1 MADFRNIRKI
11 FNAPPKASPKVNP
24 GPGGGNS
31 AVLRTPRPANPSIPS
46 QAKGLGE
53 DGGCCCSKALERT
66 KKPEELISAYDHGV
80 MHHDVG
86 AGKVRKNTYVFQG
99 AFADAA
105 SPRSAIPKT
114 PEPPAVKQPKRPSA
128 RHNSPCPVPP
138 EPTSQR
144 AWRPGAG
151 QAPLVKRPSPSSP
164 CPPEVART
172 SSESPTAGSRGE
184 GTPQR
189 RMLPS
194 KAQLGPPPAKPPRPP
209 GGLKH
214 PVSPVVHV
222 PVSALPPRQEAAVE
236 DSELPPNDEDI
247 YDDVVPKG
255 HEEEKEDNEVV
266 PSDKYFRGRE
276 GSGDYDDIVTPS
288 RGPAMC
294 GDSKDSTRGQPAH
307 RESGKYDDVMLPE
320 STGSTDN
327 NDGYF
332 TVGADCNEEIYD
344 DIDNY
349 CSTEESDSHPDCG
362 MMYWPDGAGAD
373 AHAPTNSAHSQGAR
387 DKPMADWRKAKE
399 RQLDKRSKTGNK
411 ELLQLQKKFN
421 VHLSED
427 SPVMCCT
434 EVIQPKSRALKKLE
448 LAVAI
453 TDTIE
458 ILHFT
463 DEYAICRNQHG
474 KYGYV
479 HTCQLHMSNVQE
491 FESSELYA
499 DVGTSCTYY
508 SLHIKNPY

>member
-1 MADFRNIRKI
+1 MADFRNIRNI
-11 FNAPPKASPKVNP
+11 FNAPPSVPPKASPKVNP
-24 GPGGGNS
+24 GPGGANS
-31 AVLRTPRPANPSIPS
+31 ATLRSPRPANPSIPS

-53 DGGCCCSKALERT
+53 NGGCSKALDRT
-66 KKPEELISAYDHGV
+66 KKPEELIGTYDHGV

-99 AFADAA
+99 AVADAA
-105 SPRSAIPKT
+105 SPSSAIPK
-114 PEPPAVKQPKRPSA
+114 PPQLPKRPSV
-128 RHNSPCPVPP
+128 RHHSPCPLPP

-151 QAPLVKRPSPSSP
+151 QAPLVNRPSPSSP

-189 RMLPS
+189 RKLPS

-209 GGLKH
+209 GGLNYT
-214 PVSPVVHV
+214 VSPVVHV
-222 PVSALPPRQEAAVE
+222 PVSARPPRQEAAVE
-236 DSELPPNDEDI
+236 HPELYVDVVPPNDEDI
-247 YDDVVPKG
+247 YDDVVPTG
-255 HEEEKEDNEVV
+255 HEEENEDNEVV
-266 PSDKYFRGRE
+266 PSDKYFRRRE
-276 GSGDYDDIVTPS
+276 GSGDYDDIVSPS

-294 GDSKDSTRGQPAH
+294 GDIKDSARGHPAH
-307 RESGKYDDVMLPE
+307 RESGEYDDVMLPE
-320 STGSTDN
+320 STGFMDN

-332 TVGADCNEEIYD
+332 TVGAECNEEIYD

-399 RQLDKRSKTGNK
+399 RQPDKRSKTGNK

-427 SPVMCCT
+427 SPVMCCA

-453 TDTIE
+453 TDAIE
-458 ILHFT
+458 ILHLT

-479 HTCQLHMSNVQE
+479 RTCQLHTSNVQE
-491 FESSELYA
+491 LQSSELYA
-499 DVGTSCTYY
+499 DVGTSFYDV
-508 SLHIKNPY
+508 